1 MTEVSFV
8 EECAAPVEVAFA
20 YLADYRNVLDYWHG
34 MTSFEPVGNLD
45 RGFGSTFRSETKIG
59 PSTLKST
66 IRTVE
71 WEENVR
77 LAYRAVTGM
86 DSATSFDL
94 TPIDENRSRV
104 AFRVEFQLPGGIAGK
119 AMERTLMPFVNT
131 AARKTA
137 ENLVRG
143 IAARHAAGSAHD

>member
-1 MTEVSFV
+1 MTEVRFV
-8 EECAAPVEVAFA
+8 QECAAPVEAAFA

-34 MTSFEPVGNLD
+34 MTTFEPVGDLD
-45 RGFGSTFRSETKIG
+45 RGLGATFRSETKVG

-77 LAYRAVTGM
+77 LAYRSVAGM
-86 DSATSFDL
+86 DSATSFEL
-94 TPIDENRSRV
+94 TPIDGNRSQV
-104 AFRVEFQLPGGIAGK
+104 AFRIEFQLPGGIAGK
-119 AMERTLMPFVNT
+119 AMERTLMPFVST

-143 IAARHAAGSAHD
+143 IAARHASA

>member
-8 EECAAPVEVAFA
+8 EVCAAPVEVAFA

-34 MTSFEPVGNLD
+34 MTSFEPVGDLD
-45 RGFGSTFRSETKIG
+45 RGLGSTFRSENKIG
-59 PSTLKST
+59 LTTLRST

-77 LAYRAVTGM
+77 LAYRSVTGM

-94 TPIDENRSRV
+94 TPIDENRSQV

-137 ENLVRG
+137 ENLVAG
-143 IAARHAAGSAHD
+143 IAARHATGSARD